1 MPRYASQPNEN
12 TCGPTAVI
20 NAGKWAG
27 LGLSVKHDFDFIM
40 EVCETIEDLGTWP
53 RGIDRGLRVAL
64 GLNGVKVTRKRN
76 ASIKDIEEHLSNE
89 GSAVV
94 CNKHHVFLITDQT
107 KKMFITQNY
116 REGSTT
122 GRVRKN
128 TIQRTMIPH
137 EVWFLKG

>member
-1 MPRYASQPNEN
+1 MPRYASQPYDS

-20 NAGKWAG
+20 NAAKWAG

-40 EVCETIEDLGTWP
+40 ELCDTDWEIGTYAQN
-53 RGIDRGLRVAL
+53 IDRGLRIAL

-76 ASIKDIEEHLSNE
+76 ASIKDIENHLSKD
-89 GSAVV
+89 GSVVV
-94 CNKHHVFLITDQT
+94 CNKDHVFLITDQT
-107 KKMFITQNY
+107 PKMFIAQNY

-128 TIQRTMIPH
+128 TIQKTMIPY
-137 EVWFLKG
+137 EVWFLK

>member
-1 MPRYASQPNEN
+1 MPRYASQPYDS

-20 NAGKWAG
+20 NAAKWAG

-40 EVCETIEDLGTWP
+40 ELCDTDWEIGTYAQN
-53 RGIDRGLRVAL
+53 IDRGLRIAL

-76 ASIKDIEEHLSNE
+76 ASIKDIENHLSKD
-89 GSAVV
+89 GSVVV
-94 CNKHHVFLITDQT
+94 CNKDHVFLITDQT
-107 KKMFITQNY
+107 PRMFIAQNY

-128 TIQRTMIPH
+128 TIQKTMIPY

>member
-1 MPRYASQPNEN
+1 MPRYASQPYDS

-27 LGLSVKHDFDFIM
+27 LGLSVKHDFVFMMDL
-40 EVCETIEDLGTWP
+40 CETDWEIGTYPW
-53 RGIDRGLRVAL
+53 GIDRGLRIAL

-76 ASIKDIEEHLSNE
+76 ASIKDIEKHLSKD
-89 GSAVV
+89 GSVVV
-94 CNKHHVFLITDQT
+94 CNKDHVFLITDQT

-128 TIQRTMIPH
+128 TIQKTMIPH
-137 EVWFLKG
+137 EVWFLKD